1 MSTLEKTIDLLN
13 VLPEN
18 QIEMIYNFVRFLNS
32 QQIMERPLGTES
44 LDDIFSKI
52 VGVIPD
58 TGKTLEEYRE
68 ERIEYPEFSDY
79 SMEQLKTDL
88 ERWLD
93 GKILRPSKTRKEF
106 IQLRNIKISSTVIPC
121 RNMQ

>member
-32 QQIMERPLGTES
+32 QQIMEGPLGTES
-44 LDDIFSKI
+44 LDDIFSEI

-58 TGKTLEEYRE
+58 TGKTLEEYRG
-68 ERIEYPEFSDY
+68 ERIREKYEAA
-79 SMEQLKTDL
+79 
-88 ERWLD
+88 
-93 GKILRPSKTRKEF
+93 
-106 IQLRNIKISSTVIPC
+106 N
-121 RNMQ
+121 